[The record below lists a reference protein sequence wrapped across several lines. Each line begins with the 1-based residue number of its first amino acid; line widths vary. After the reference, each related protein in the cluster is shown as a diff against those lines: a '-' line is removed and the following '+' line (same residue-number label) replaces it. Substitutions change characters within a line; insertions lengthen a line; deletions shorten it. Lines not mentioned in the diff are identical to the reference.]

1 MSTAVSALSL
11 VSLTVIT
18 MLAFAAN
25 SVLCR
30 YALGSNLM
38 DAASFSALRLI
49 AGAIFLLS
57 LVYFKDSAFKLAKPR
72 TVPVLALLAY
82 MLGFS
87 FAYNQLSAATGALLL
102 FGFVQITMLA
112 FALRGGECPTLAGI
126 AGYAVAV
133 SGLLYLV
140 APGLESPPLSY
151 AGLMAIAGVAWGIYS
166 ILGAGGRDPTQATA
180 QNFFYAS
187 LIAIFVSFS
196 QIQNLSITW
205 QGALAAAVSG
215 AVTSGLGYSIW
226 YYLVGSIR
234 AMTAALAQLSVPA
247 IAAVGGALLLLE
259 PLNQRI
265 VLSTLLTLGGTA
277 FVLVVTER
285 KPH

>member
-1 MSTAVSALSL
+1 M
-11 VSLTVIT
+11 I
-18 MLAFAAN
+18 AFAAN

-30 YALGSNLM
+30 YALGSDLI

-49 AGAIFLLS
+49 SGAAFLMC
-57 LVYFKDSAFKLAKPR
+57 LVYVKDASFKLDKPR
-72 TVPVLALLAY
+72 IVPVLALLAY

-112 FALRGGECPTLAGI
+112 YALKGGERPTLASI

-140 APGLESPPLSY
+140 APGLESPPPGY

-166 ILGAGGRDPTQATA
+166 LLGAGGKDPTQATA

-187 LIAIFVSFS
+187 LIAIVVSLS
-196 QIQNLSITW
+196 QIQNFSISW
-205 QGALAAAVSG
+205 QGVLAATVSG

-226 YYLVGSIR
+226 YYLLGLIR
-234 AMTAALAQLSVPA
+234 SVTAALAQLSVPA

-265 VLSTLLTLGGTA
+265 VLSTLLTLGGIA
-277 FVLVVTER
+277 FVLVVRGR
-285 KPH
+285 KLD